1 LDALLRLW
9 LYGRR
14 LKLEERGGWKRLGL
28 SRVESVA
35 DHSYA
40 LALLTM
46 FEAERRKYRVDDAVK
61 MALIHD
67 LEEAITGDLTP
78 EDKKVRGRV
87 RVQDAKRKAIGR
99 VLLVFPALSRRSYS
113 KLWTDLSLS
122 RTKEA
127 RLVHEIDKLEMAFQ
141 ARAYEEKVGRER
153 VAVFYRSAAQGIKDP
168 GLRRAL
174 RSSISPE
181 DFF

>member
-1 LDALLRLW
+1 LRLW

-14 LKLEERGGWKRLGL
+14 LKLEERRGWKKLGL
-28 SRVESVA
+28 KRVESVA

-46 FEAERRKYRVDDAVK
+46 LEAERRKYRVNDAIR

-78 EDKKVRGRV
+78 GEKKVRGLV
-87 RVQDAKRKAIGR
+87 SVQAAKRKAIGR
-99 VLLVFPALSRRSYS
+99 LLLVFPSKSRRSYR

-141 ARAYEEKVGRER
+141 ARAYEEKVGRDR
-153 VAVFYRSAAQGIKDP
+153 VAVFYRSASQGIKDS

-181 DFF
+181 DNF